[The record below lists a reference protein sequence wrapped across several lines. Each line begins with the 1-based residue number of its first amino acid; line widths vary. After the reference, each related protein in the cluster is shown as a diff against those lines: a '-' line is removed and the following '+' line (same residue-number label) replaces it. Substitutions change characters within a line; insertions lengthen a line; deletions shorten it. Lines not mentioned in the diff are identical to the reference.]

1 MSDDKKSWIDNTPK
15 DTWGSMKNN
24 PKNPEWKSA
33 GKTPTEK
40 EQSNIDAVRDI
51 LNKKKGL

>member
-1 MSDDKKSWIDNTPK
+1 MSDDKKSWIDNIPK
-15 DTWGSMKNN
+15 DTWGSMKEN